1 LVDILTEGAV
11 RALGRRESMKITRR
25 PPTAE
30 VHGLGEAAGVGL
42 PMPQAVPPSER
53 AAAGTEG
60 RDRVDLSEA
69 ARLRQRLRTEV
80 GNLDTMATRQVAELR
95 ARVAAGG
102 YQPAPRAVAE
112 RLLRDLTADL
122 LV

>member
-1 LVDILTEGAV
+1 
-11 RALGRRESMKITRR
+11 MKITRR

-30 VHGLGEAAGVGL
+30 VHGVEEAAGAGL
-42 PMPQAVPPSER
+42 PMPPAVPSSER
-53 AAAGTEG
+53 AAAGTER
-60 RDRVDLSEA
+60 RDRVELSEA

-80 GNLDTMATRQVAELR
+80 GDLDTMATRQVAELR
-95 ARVAAGG
+95 PRVAAGS

-112 RLLRDLTADL
+112 RLLTDLTTDL